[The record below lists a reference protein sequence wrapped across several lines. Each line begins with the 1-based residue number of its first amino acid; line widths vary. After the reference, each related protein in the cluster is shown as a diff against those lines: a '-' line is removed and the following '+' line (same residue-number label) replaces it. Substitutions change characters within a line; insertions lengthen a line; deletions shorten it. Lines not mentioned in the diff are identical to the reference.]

1 MADISI
7 SLGNSPAVHNY
18 STPTA
23 VDKRVDISVT
33 NAPEVTKDDDD
44 KKVVLKEDYL
54 EDVVAVSED
63 GDTLQVREEDT
74 AKASYDLFEDE
85 DLSSI
90 DNDAVKLDRK
100 VVAEEPK
107 PIDDEKKEVELLP
120 MFRDDDN
127 EPVVEVSKPK
137 VDTTTSNITSYA
149 GYTDTQL
156 KQMYLDGEISK
167 YNYDKEMEARD
178 EEKQNITSSNK
189 DFSKEVMNTVSG
201 MEKVSE
207 DAEQIQ
213 IAFGNNSNQTPD
225 PSTRVEIMSALQSVT
240 NFQ

>member
-33 NAPEVTKDDDD
+33 NAPEVTKDDD
-44 KKVVLKEDYL
+44 KKVSLKEDYL

-85 DLSSI
+85 DLSLV
-90 DNDAVKLDRK
+90 DNDTVKLEK
-100 VVAEEPK
+100 KETK
-107 PIDDEKKEVELLP
+107 PIDDEKKEVELPP

-127 EPVVEVSKPK
+127 EPVVEVSKPEIN
-137 VDTTTSNITSYA
+137 TTTSNITSYA

-167 YNYDKEMEARD
+167 YNYDKEMESRD
-178 EEKQNITSSNK
+178 EEKQNIASSNK

-201 MEKVSE
+201 MDKVSE

-213 IAFGNNSNQTPD
+213 IAFGNNSSQTPD

>member
-33 NAPEVTKDDDD
+33 NAPEVTKDDD
-44 KKVVLKEDYL
+44 KKVSLKEDYL

-90 DNDAVKLDRK
+90 DNDAVKLEK
-100 VVAEEPK
+100 KETK
-107 PIDDEKKEVELLP
+107 PIDDEKKEVDLPP

-127 EPVVEVSKPK
+127 EPVEEVSKPEIK
-137 VDTTTSNITSYA
+137 TTTSNITSYA

-167 YNYDKEMEARD
+167 YNYDKEMESRD
-178 EEKQNITSSNK
+178 EEKQNIASSNK